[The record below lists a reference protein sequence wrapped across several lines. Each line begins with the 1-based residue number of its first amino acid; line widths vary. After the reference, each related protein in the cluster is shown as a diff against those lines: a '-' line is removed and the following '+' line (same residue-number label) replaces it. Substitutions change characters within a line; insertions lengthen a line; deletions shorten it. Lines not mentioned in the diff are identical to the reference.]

1 MKKLISLLSLLL
13 LFGISFIL
21 VRNVVDYSK
30 AKDGDNG
37 AANTLAEANDED
49 NESNKYLGIWTGEN
63 CTLEIGKKDSGY
75 FCKIKYSDTPD
86 EATEWSYILDE
97 GDVKGK
103 FVCNGGGKCES
114 VVSSGNTE
122 GSRTTEYSDGTCTLL
137 TFGEKLL
144 WIDDKDRFGD
154 NIMFIKNA

>member
-49 NESNKYLGIWTGEN
+49 NESNK
-63 CTLEIGKKDSGY
+63 
-75 FCKIKYSDTPD
+75 
-86 EATEWSYILDE
+86 
-97 GDVKGK
+97 
-103 FVCNGGGKCES
+103 
-114 VVSSGNTE
+114 
-122 GSRTTEYSDGTCTLL
+122 
-137 TFGEKLL
+137 
-144 WIDDKDRFGD
+144 
-154 NIMFIKNA
+154 